1 MPELPEVEN
10 VVRTI
15 APYLMGRTIVRAEF
29 GSPWV
34 TPGDRELL
42 ARQVMSRRVTGVRRH
57 GKFILVDLD
66 QGSLTIHL
74 GMTGK
79 LLAGAA
85 RTPYTHGFFELDGD
99 AVVVYDDVRQFGSIE
114 YSAGVNPRVAALG
127 PDALTVTAEEFVS
140 KLRSR
145 TTRLKPLLLNQAF
158 VAGLGNIYVDEV
170 LFRAKLHPLQI
181 ASRVR
186 MERARELHGLMQRV
200 LQESI
205 AAGGSSISDYVDGEG
220 RKGAFQERHRVYG
233 REGKPCPDC
242 TAAIVRTVV
251 AQRGTHLC
259 PACQR
264 RR

>member
-15 APYLMGRTIVRAEF
+15 APFLTGRTIVRADF

-34 TPGDRELL
+34 TPGDRDLL
-42 ARQVMSRRVTGVRRH
+42 ARQLASRRIDGVRRH

-66 QGSLTIHL
+66 RGCLTIHL

-79 LLAGAA
+79 LLAGAP
-85 RTPYTHGFFELDGD
+85 RTPYTHGYFELDDD
-99 AVVVYDDVRQFGSIE
+99 AVVVYDDIRQFGSIE
-114 YSAGVNPRVAALG
+114 WSEGCNPRVAALG
-127 PDALTVTAEEFVS
+127 PDALTIDAAEFIMR
-140 KLRSR
+140 LRARS
-145 TTRLKPLLLNQAF
+145 TRLKPLLLNQAF
-158 VAGLGNIYVDEV
+158 VAGLGNIYVDEI

-181 ASRVR
+181 ASRVSVP
-186 MERARELHGLMQRV
+186 RAAELHGLMQRV

-205 AAGGSSISDYVDGEG
+205 AMGGSSISDYVDGEG
-220 RKGAFQERHRVYG
+220 RKGSFQDLHRVYG
-233 REGKPCPDC
+233 RKGKPCPDC
-242 TAAIVRTVV
+242 GAPVVRTVV

-259 PACQR
+259 MQCQR